1 MKRPVKFYVCCGF
14 TVVIVLIGM
23 LFIAPVGAVEN
34 NLKFGGTLVSDPCEL
49 DPATSELSVDFGTV
63 IKKGLYLHERT
74 NAVPFTINLIECD
87 TAQGNQVTITFSG
100 KESVALPGAL
110 AVTGTTGI
118 AIGLE
123 NTNGTPQVLNQPT
136 PVYTL
141 ANGTNSFTLQ
151 AYVAGEPDAIQ
162 ARSITSGDF
171 SATATF
177 EMAYP

>member
-1 MKRPVKFYVCCGF
+1 MSIPMKFFVFCGF
-14 TVVIVLIGM
+14 CVAIGLIGV
-23 LFIAPVGAVEN
+23 LFIAPVNAEEN
-34 NLKFGGTLVSDPCEL
+34 NLKFSGTLVSDPCEL
-49 DPATSELSVDFGTV
+49 DPATTDLTIDFGTV

-74 NAVPFTINLIECD
+74 NAKPFTINLIECD

-100 KESVALPGAL
+100 TESTALPGAL
-110 AVTGTTGI
+110 AVTGATGI

-123 NTNGTPQVLNQPT
+123 NANGTPQALNQPT

-151 AYVAGEPDAIQ
+151 AYVAGEPDSIRAQ
-162 ARSITSGDF
+162 SITTGDLT
-171 SATATF
+171 ATATF

>member
-1 MKRPVKFYVCCGF
+1 MKQPVKFFVCCGF
-14 TVVIVLIGM
+14 TVVILLIGM
-23 LFIAPVGAVEN
+23 LFIAPVGAAEN

-49 DPATSELSVDFGTV
+49 DPATSELTVDFGTV

-74 NAVPFTINLIECD
+74 NAVPFTINLIGCD
-87 TAQGNQVTITFSG
+87 TALGNKVTITLSG
-100 KESVALPGAL
+100 TESTALPGAL
-110 AVTGTTGI
+110 AVAGATGI

-123 NTNGTPQVLNQPT
+123 NAGGTPLAFNQPT

-141 ANGTNSFTLQ
+141 ASGTNSFTLQ

-162 ARSITSGDF
+162 TQSITTGDF
-171 SATATF
+171 NATATF